1 MTIQAKDKWKN
12 LWLLS
17 LAELL
22 AMSLWFSASA
32 VIPQLTDAWDL
43 SGGQQSWLT
52 MSVQIG
58 FVVGALISAALNLA
72 DRVAIQQVFALSAL
86 AGALFNAGIAL
97 FVYQPGP
104 AVFLRFLTG
113 VALAGIYPTAMKL
126 MATWCKHD
134 RGLGLGL
141 LVGAITVGSALPHLL
156 TILPFFG
163 APGVLPPWRLVLLIS
178 TMAALLAA
186 IIMVRFVQS
195 GPFLAK
201 AAKLDWRYA
210 SSVFT
215 NRSVRLANFGYL
227 GHMWELYAM
236 WAWVP
241 LLLLESYQKAG
252 WNETMARF
260 MGFMVVAIGGLG
272 SLIAG
277 VLADRWGRTTLTV
290 ISLTISGSCALL
302 VGFAISS
309 PMILT
314 LLCLVW
320 GFAVVADSAQFSTA
334 VSELSDP
341 RFVGTA
347 LTMQT
352 SVGFLLTLLTIR
364 LIPTAAEVV
373 GWEWAF
379 CVLALGPI
387 FGIRSMMRLR
397 QLPEA
402 AKMASGRR

>member
-141 LVGAITVGSALPHLL
+141 LVGAITVGS
-156 TILPFFG
+156 
-163 APGVLPPWRLVLLIS
+163 PPWPS
-178 TMAALLAA
+178 TP
-186 IIMVRFVQS
+186 R
-195 GPFLAK
+195 
-201 AAKLDWRYA
+201 R
-210 SSVFT
+210 SS
-215 NRSVRLANFGYL
+215 RSR
-227 GHMWELYAM
+227 
-236 WAWVP
+236 
-241 LLLLESYQKAG
+241 
-252 WNETMARF
+252 
-260 MGFMVVAIGGLG
+260 
-272 SLIAG
+272 
-277 VLADRWGRTTLTV
+277 
-290 ISLTISGSCALL
+290 
-302 VGFAISS
+302 
-309 PMILT
+309 
-314 LLCLVW
+314 
-320 GFAVVADSAQFSTA
+320 STA
-334 VSELSDP
+334 ACK
-341 RFVGTA
+341 TA
-347 LTMQT
+347 
-352 SVGFLLTLLTIR
+352 R
-364 LIPTAAEVV
+364 H
-373 GWEWAF
+373 
-379 CVLALGPI
+379 
-387 FGIRSMMRLR
+387 
-397 QLPEA
+397 
-402 AKMASGRR
+402 RR